1 MIIYLYKMIL
11 NRFVFGLW
19 QIVEVVNGE
28 QFKKLMPM
36 AMDDNMKEMMI
47 QTMFTMADKNRDGHL
62 DPSEFTKLSKMGEK
76 AMKKNKPKSD
86 EL

>member
-1 MIIYLYKMIL
+1 MTIYLYKNDSEPL
-11 NRFVFGLW
+11 CLWLW

-36 AMDDNMKEMMI
+36 AMDDNMKDMMI

>member
-1 MIIYLYKMIL
+1 
-11 NRFVFGLW
+11 
-19 QIVEVVNGE
+19 
-28 QFKKLMPM
+28 MPM

>member
-1 MIIYLYKMIL
+1 MIL

-36 AMDDNMKEMMI
+36 AMDENMKEMMI